1 MMKKKKFLLSVKK
14 KSANTFLAIKRV
26 KLCIKLCRVYLE
38 QRSWLPANYEEQ
50 PACFSKGDISM
61 DWFVGAALVII
72 IFISSSTIEKTLKAI
87 KVQNDTIIELLR
99 ENNKK

>member
-1 MMKKKKFLLSVKK
+1 
-14 KSANTFLAIKRV
+14 
-26 KLCIKLCRVYLE
+26 
-38 QRSWLPANYEEQ
+38 
-50 PACFSKGDISM
+50 M